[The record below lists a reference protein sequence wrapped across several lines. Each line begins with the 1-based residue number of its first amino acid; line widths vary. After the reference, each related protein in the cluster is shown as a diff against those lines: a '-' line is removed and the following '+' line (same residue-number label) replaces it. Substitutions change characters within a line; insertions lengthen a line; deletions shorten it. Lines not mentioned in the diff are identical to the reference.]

1 MRVIKIKIFVLVNI
15 SIFEII
21 SFKFLH
27 GNQNIYLNVEVNSLI
42 NTVPY
47 LFLKIKVFIMVPGT
61 SLNLSKIFINAIVFF
76 PSFFDS
82 QGSHY

>member
-1 MRVIKIKIFVLVNI
+1 MRVIKIKICVLVNI

-42 NTVPY
+42 NSVPY

-61 SLNLSKIFINAIVFF
+61 SLNFSKIWL
-76 PSFFDS
+76 
-82 QGSHY
+82 Y